1 MRAWILASILALAAC
16 STTTTQT
23 AGPSHPAQPPSGPLP
38 AAGPILYSCD
48 DGTQLTVD
56 YAGGQA
62 RVAVIG
68 GVSMTLPMMG
78 ADYYSNG
85 RYSVRGRGAQMSW
98 GVGRAVPTTC
108 RGS

>member
-1 MRAWILASILALAAC
+1 MRAWLIAAALALTAC
-16 STTTTQT
+16 STSQT
-23 AGPSHPAQPPSGPLP
+23 AGGPNPEPPPGPLP
-38 AAGPILYSCD
+38 TTGPILYTCA

-56 YAGGQA
+56 YADGQA

-85 RYSVRGRGAQMSW
+85 RYSVRGRGAQMNW